1 MKLYII
7 IHFKSLIYK
16 IYLFKQKSFN
26 FNFDNK
32 DFVMMVV
39 VAVVVDKN

>member
-16 IYLFKQKSFN
+16 IYLFKKKSFN